1 MNAVSK
7 ILSVA
12 RGEIGTTEKGSNN
25 VTYNDEYYG
34 GPGHNYA
41 WCVVFVWWVFK
52 HADMSG
58 LFCAGKKMNQCTK
71 VMKYAK
77 DSGCWVT
84 KDYKAGD
91 LLLFDWNGDG
101 VPEHIGILEYDQEP
115 GGFRLK
121 TIEGNTTN
129 EDKSK
134 EGVFRKFRNVS
145 NVLGAYRPSYPS
157 DEEKP
162 GAWARDA
169 CEWAMDRGII
179 RGYGN
184 GVYGW
189 GSYIT
194 REEMAVM
201 LRRFY
206 ELDKE

>member
-1 MNAVSK
+1 
-7 ILSVA
+7 
-12 RGEIGTTEKGSNN
+12 
-25 VTYNDEYYG
+25 
-34 GPGHNYA
+34 
-41 WCVVFVWWVFK
+41 
-52 HADMSG
+52 
-58 LFCAGKKMNQCTK
+58 
-71 VMKYAK
+71 
-77 DSGCWVT
+77 
-84 KDYKAGD
+84 
-91 LLLFDWNGDG
+91 
-101 VPEHIGILEYDQEP
+101 
-115 GGFRLK
+115 
-121 TIEGNTTN
+121 GNTTN

-169 CEWAMDRGII
+169 CEWAMDSGII

-201 LRRFY
+201 LSRFY